1 MPVPYKVLAPQ
12 EHLDGSVFQ
21 FSLQF
26 PETIP
31 GVIVKKPDAAVK
43 GRSAPGLD
51 GEETYAV
58 NGPGE
63 REHIFSPQPGGDK

>member
-1 MPVPYKVLAPQ
+1 MRALQVLAAG
-12 EHLDGSVFQ
+12 HLDGSVFQ
-21 FSLQF
+21 FLQF

-63 REHIFSPQPGGDK
+63 RSISSVRSLVAISD